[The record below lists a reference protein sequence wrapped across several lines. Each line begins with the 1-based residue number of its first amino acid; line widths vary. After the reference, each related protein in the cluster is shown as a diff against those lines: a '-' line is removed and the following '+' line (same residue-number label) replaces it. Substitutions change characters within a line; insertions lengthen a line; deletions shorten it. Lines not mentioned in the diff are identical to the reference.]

1 MELPLARLLPL
12 SLLSALLM
20 GCSGLSDFLSQPISP
35 GSSTTIGDSVAK
47 TIDTISEPTSSII
60 SSVTT
65 ALTGNPILGGVSAA
79 MLAALLAMGSQR
91 VRRRKKQSGGSV
103 PTAT

>member
-1 MELPLARLLPL
+1 MVRLLTLYL
-12 SLLSALLM
+12 SLALLM

-47 TIDTISEPTSSII
+47 TVDTISEPTSNVV

-65 ALTGNPILGGVSAA
+65 ALTGNPVLGGVAA
-79 MLAALLAMGSQR
+79 ALIAALLAMGSKR
-91 VRRRKKQSGGSV
+91 IRRRKKQGGGSV
-103 PTAT
+103 PTTT